1 MQRDLFNTLKAHL
14 PSKDFTI
21 LTGAR
26 QTGKSTLLRQLESYC
41 KKTGELSVFLNLENK
56 NLLQTLN
63 ESPLNTLKLL
73 PETTRRIVVF
83 IDEIQY
89 LDDPSNFLKLLHD
102 EYSAAVKI
110 VATGSS
116 AFYLDEKFN
125 DSLAGRKRIF
135 RLLTCSFF
143 EYLRLRGK
151 EELLQEV
158 VRIQTSPQAKTQQ
171 GELLQHEWLQYM
183 LYGGYPAV
191 ITEPDVNEKIAYL
204 TELRDSFVKRDVL
217 EAGVQNE
224 TAFYT
229 LFRLLASQSGQLVNI
244 NELAT
249 TVRIANETVIK
260 YLYILQKCFHIA
272 LVKPFF
278 KNLRKE
284 LTKMSKVYLMDTG
297 LRNCLLHNFQSPEA
311 RMDKGELW
319 ENMYFR
325 LLVEKYNPDD
335 ILFWRTTAGNEVD
348 FILHPLTQP
357 RAVEV
362 KYDRETIRESK
373 YRMFRTTYPDIPLDF
388 AWMQPFDEDFFRE
401 ILLA

>member
-1 MQRDLFNTLKAHL
+1 MQRDLFDALKAHL

-26 QTGKSTLLRQLESYC
+26 QTGKSTLLHQLESYC
-41 KKTGELSVFLNLENK
+41 KKAGKPSVFLNLENK
-56 NLLQTLN
+56 NLLKTLN

-73 PETTRRIVVF
+73 PETTRRIVIF

-135 RLLTCSFF
+135 RLLTCSFS
-143 EYLRLRGK
+143 EHLRLRGK

-158 VRIQTSPQAKTQQ
+158 LRIRAYPDAKTQQ

-191 ITEPDVNEKIAYL
+191 VTEPDVNEKIAYL
-204 TELRDSFVKRDVL
+204 TDLRDSFVKRDVL

-229 LFRLLASQSGQLVNI
+229 LFRLLANRPGQLVNI
-244 NELAT
+244 NELAA
-249 TVRIANETVIK
+249 TVRISNETVIN

-272 LVKPFF
+272 LIKPFF

-297 LRNCLLHNFQSPEA
+297 LRNCLLHNFQSPEV
-311 RMDKGELW
+311 RVDKGELW

-325 LLVEKYNPDD
+325 LLAEKYDTDD
-335 ILFWRTTAGNEVD
+335 ILFWRTAAGNEVD
-348 FILHPLTQP
+348 FILRSPAQP
-357 RAVEV
+357 HAVEV

-373 YRMFRTTYPDIPLDF
+373 YKIFRTAYPEIPLDF
-388 AWMQPFDEDFFRE
+388 VWLQPLDEDFFRK
-401 ILLA
+401 IPLV

>member
-1 MQRDLFNTLKAHL
+1 MQRDLFDTLKAHL
-14 PSKDFTI
+14 SKKEFTI

-26 QTGKSTLLRQLESYC
+26 QTGKSTLLRQLESHC
-41 KKTGELSVFLNLENK
+41 KKTGKPSVFLNLENK
-56 NLLQTLN
+56 NLLHTLN

-73 PETTRRIVVF
+73 PETTLRIVVF

-89 LDDPSNFLKLLHD
+89 LDEPSNFLKLLHD
-102 EYSAAVKI
+102 EYSATLKV

-135 RLLTCSFF
+135 RLLTCSFS
-143 EYLRLRGK
+143 EHLRLRGK
-151 EELLQEV
+151 EELWQEV
-158 VRIQTSPQAKTQQ
+158 ARIRAHPRAKTQY
-171 GELLQHEWLQYM
+171 GELLQQEWIQYM

-191 ITEPDVNEKIAYL
+191 VTEPDVNEKIAYL

-229 LFRLLASQSGQLVNI
+229 LFRLLAHQSGQLVNI
-244 NELAT
+244 NELAA
-249 TVRIANETVIK
+249 TVKITNETVAN

-272 LVKPFF
+272 LIKPFF

-284 LTKMSKVYLMDTG
+284 LTKMPKVYLMDTG
-297 LRNCLLHNFQSPEA
+297 LRNCLINNFQQPEV

-319 ENMYFR
+319 ESMYFR
-325 LLVEKYNPDD
+325 LLAEKYSTDE

-348 FILHPLTQP
+348 FVLQPLTQP
-357 RAVEV
+357 HAVEV
-362 KYDRETIRESK
+362 KYTRESIRESK
-373 YRMFRTTYPDIPLDF
+373 YKTFRTTYPDIPLDF
-388 AWMQPFDEDFFRE
+388 AWMQPFDENFFQK
-401 ILLA
+401 IPTF